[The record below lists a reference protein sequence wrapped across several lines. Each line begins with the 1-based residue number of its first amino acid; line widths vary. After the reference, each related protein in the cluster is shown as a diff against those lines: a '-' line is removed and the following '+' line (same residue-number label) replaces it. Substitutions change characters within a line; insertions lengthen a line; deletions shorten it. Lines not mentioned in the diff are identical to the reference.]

1 MMCYFFWE
9 KLLLRGRKVSSKK
22 LNRYVILYRFSF
34 SQHQTKFT
42 SQKSKNKNDGSH
54 FESFHFYFKSFRSH
68 SGPHDSTK

>member
-1 MMCYFFWE
+1 MIVIYY
-9 KLLLRGRKVSSKK
+9 SKQV
-22 LNRYVILYRFSF
+22 LNVKMTYLFGF

-54 FESFHFYFKSFRSH
+54 FESFHFYFKSFRSR